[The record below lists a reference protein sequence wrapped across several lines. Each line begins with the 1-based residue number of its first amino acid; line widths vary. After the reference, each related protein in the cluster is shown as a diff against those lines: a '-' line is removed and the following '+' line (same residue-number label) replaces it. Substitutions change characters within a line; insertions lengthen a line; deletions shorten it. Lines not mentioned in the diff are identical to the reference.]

1 MRIFDANVYALLL
14 NTHIYGGT
22 KHAYIC
28 VQNTL
33 IFAYETPIYLRTSEL
48 CVLLAGITN
57 STQRILIR
65 KLGEKQSGM
74 VSYCKILYI
83 KVKNIRQ
90 IRAHISRTHFET
102 NSQPYM
108 YMLSFSSASVV

>member
-1 MRIFDANVYALLL
+1 MGSNLMYIFHINTFNGYICVFWTRVYAYFWRTYRLYALLL

-33 IFAYETPIYLRTSEL
+33 MFAYETRIYMRTSEL
-48 CVLLAGITN
+48 RVLLADVTN

-65 KLGEKQSGM
+65 KLGEKYGVM
-74 VSYCKILYI
+74 VSYCKILHI
-83 KVKNIRQ
+83 KVKNIR
-90 IRAHISRTHFET
+90 
-102 NSQPYM
+102 
-108 YMLSFSSASVV
+108 